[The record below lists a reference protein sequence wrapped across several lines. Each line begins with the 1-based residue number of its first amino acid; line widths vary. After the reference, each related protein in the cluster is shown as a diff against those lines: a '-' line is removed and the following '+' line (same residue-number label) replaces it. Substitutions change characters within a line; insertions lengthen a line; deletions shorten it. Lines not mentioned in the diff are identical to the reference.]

1 MNNQQTQPGKGE
13 KVASKLIN
21 KFALLQL
28 EEIDT
33 EVEIDELNAKIQ
45 QLTQANQQLE
55 SKNQQLTQANQ
66 QLESKN
72 QQLKSKIQSQEN
84 DKEEKQPA

>member
-21 KFALLQL
+21 KLALSQL
-28 EEIDT
+28 EEVNR

-45 QLTQANQQLE
+45 QLTQANQQL
-55 SKNQQLTQANQ
+55 QA
-66 QLESKN
+66 EN
-72 QQLKSKIQSQEN
+72 QQLKSQVQGQEEAQ
-84 DKEEKQPA
+84 EEKQPA